1 MAKDFRAKIGGSKGK
16 DKNSVISG
24 LIRGSGPK
32 NEKYTLV
39 LLPHQKVYSKAQARK
54 KFKNIDGLA
63 ATMKGGK
70 QEQPITVFEA
80 DADGRHPI
88 KVGERRW
95 RACVLNDEP
104 VWAQIAHGVP
114 KPETMDAKTL
124 VDQIIENDQREPL
137 SPMEMAENLAELRD
151 VFGMKTGQIA
161 EEMGRKP
168 AFVSKHLKLLEMP
181 EPVQQLLEDEIVT
194 YIETLNTLTSIFN
207 LSERAGLELVELART
222 KGELTRDEA
231 QTRLKTLK
239 GSKSPQP
246 VHGVNQQDNN
256 GNVDGNN
263 DQGETFPPRDNDGLN
278 SFQAN
283 GNDTLLVGK
292 DTTGDE
298 DGNRDQGET
307 FPSRDNDGH
316 NSFQA
321 NGNDALLVG
330 KDTTGDEDDNRDQGE
345 TFSPRDND
353 DHSSSQPNGND
364 APPVVTNTP
373 TAVNDAPRVETSN
386 SMQDKAT
393 DSQSLNTAADH
404 AETSAKGSVTFYV
417 QIDDSIFELV
427 DKPSI
432 TENGEVYV
440 FCREKEGMPEMQVP
454 ITDCMLHH
462 ASLTK

>member
-1 MAKDFRAKIGGSKGK
+1 MVKDFRAKIGGSKGK

-39 LLPHQKVYSKAQARK
+39 QLPHQKVYSKAQARK
-54 KFKNIDGLA
+54 KFKNIDSLA

-80 DADGRHPI
+80 DADGRHLI

-104 VWAQIAHGVP
+104 VWAQIAHGVA

-161 EEMGRKP
+161 EEMGRNP

-181 EPVQQLLEDEIVT
+181 KPVKQLLEDEIVT

-207 LSERAGLELVELART
+207 LSEKAGLELVELART
-222 KGELTRDEA
+222 NGELTRDEA
-231 QTRLKTLK
+231 QTRLKALK
-239 GSKSPQP
+239 GSKSPQSD
-246 VHGVNQQDNN
+246 HAINGSENN
-256 GNVDGNN
+256 GNEGVSNDADTQSENNGNSLLENSGNHSSLQTVGGNN
-263 DQGETFPPRDNDGLN
+263 DQGETFPPRDNDG
-278 SFQAN
+278 
-283 GNDTLLVGK
+283 
-292 DTTGDE
+292 
-298 DGNRDQGET
+298 
-307 FPSRDNDGH
+307 H

-321 NGNDALLVG
+321 KGNDALPVG
-330 KDTTGDEDDNRDQGE
+330 NDTSGDENSNKDQGE

-353 DHSSSQPNGND
+353 DHNSAQANGND

-373 TAVNDAPRVETSN
+373 TADNDAPRVEPGN
-386 SMQDKAT
+386 LMQDKAG
-393 DSQSLNTAADH
+393 DNQALSTAADH

-417 QIDDSIFELV
+417 LIDDSVFELV

>member
-263 DQGETFPPRDNDGLN
+263 DQGETFP
-278 SFQAN
+278 
-283 GNDTLLVGK
+283 
-292 DTTGDE
+292 
-298 DGNRDQGET
+298 
-307 FPSRDNDGH
+307 SRDNDGH

-373 TAVNDAPRVETSN
+373 TAVNDAPRVETRN

-417 QIDDSIFELV
+417 QIDDSVFELV

>member
-1 MAKDFRAKIGGSKGK
+1 MRKDFRSKIGGANGK
-16 DKNSVISG
+16 EKNSVISG

-39 LLPHQKVYSKAQARK
+39 QLPHQKVYSKAQARK

-80 DADGRHPI
+80 DADGRHLI

-124 VDQIIENDQREPL
+124 VEQIIENDQREPL
-137 SPMEMAENLAELRD
+137 SPMEMAQNLAELRD

-161 EEMGRKP
+161 EEMGRNP

-181 EPVQQLLEDEIVT
+181 EPVKQLLEDEIVT

-207 LSERAGLELVELART
+207 LSEKAGLELVEQART

-239 GSKSPQP
+239 GSKSPQS

-256 GNVDGNN
+256 GNVGGNN
-263 DQGETFPPRDNDGLN
+263 DQGDTFPPR
-278 SFQAN
+278 
-283 GNDTLLVGK
+283 
-292 DTTGDE
+292 E
-298 DGNRDQGET
+298 
-307 FPSRDNDGH
+307 NDGH

-321 NGNDALLVG
+321 VGNDVLPVG
-330 KDTTGDEDDNRDQGE
+330 ETGDEDGNGDQGE

-353 DHSSSQPNGND
+353 AHNSSQDNGND

-373 TAVNDAPRVETSN
+373 MADNNAPRVEPGN
-386 SMQDKAT
+386 SMQDKAG
-393 DSQSLNTAADH
+393 DSQALNTAADH

-417 QIDDSIFELV
+417 RIDDSVFELV

>member
-1 MAKDFRAKIGGSKGK
+1 MRKDFRSKIGGANGK
-16 DKNSVISG
+16 EKNSVISG

-39 LLPHQKVYSKAQARK
+39 QLPHQKVYSKAQARK
-54 KFKNIDGLA
+54 KFKNIDSLA

-70 QEQPITVFEA
+70 QAQPITVFEA
-80 DADGRHPI
+80 DADGRHLI

-104 VWAQIAHGVP
+104 VWAQIAHGVA

-124 VDQIIENDQREPL
+124 VEQIIENDQREPL

-161 EEMGRKP
+161 EEMGRNP

-181 EPVQQLLEDEIVT
+181 EPVKQLLEDEIVT

-207 LSERAGLELVELART
+207 LSEKAGLELVELART

-239 GSKSPQP
+239 GSKSPQS
-246 VHGVNQQDNN
+246 VHGVIQQDNN
-256 GNVDGNN
+256 GNVGGNN
-263 DQGETFPPRDNDGLN
+263 DQGDTFPPRENDGHN
-278 SFQAN
+278 SFQAV
-283 GNDTLLVGK
+283 GNDALPVGK

-298 DGNRDQGET
+298 DGNRD
-307 FPSRDNDGH
+307 
-316 NSFQA
+316 
-321 NGNDALLVG
+321 
-330 KDTTGDEDDNRDQGE
+330 KGE
-345 TFSPRDND
+345 TFSPHDND
-353 DHSSSQPNGND
+353 DHNSSQANGND
-364 APPVVTNTP
+364 APPVITNTP
-373 TAVNDAPRVETSN
+373 TADNNAPRVEPSN
-386 SMQDKAT
+386 SMQDKAG
-393 DSQSLNTAADH
+393 DSQALNTAAEH

-417 QIDDSIFELV
+417 RIDDSVFELV

-432 TENGEVYV
+432 IENGEVYV

>member
-16 DKNSVISG
+16 DKHSVISG

-39 LLPHQKVYSKAQARK
+39 QLPHQKVYSKAQARK
-54 KFKNIDGLA
+54 KFKNIDSLA

-80 DADGRHPI
+80 DADGRHLI

-104 VWAQIAHGVP
+104 VWAQIAHGVA

-124 VDQIIENDQREPL
+124 VEQIIENDQREPL

-161 EEMGRKP
+161 EEMGRNP

-181 EPVQQLLEDEIVT
+181 VPVKQLLEDEIVT

-207 LSERAGLELVELART
+207 LSEKAGLELVEQART

-239 GSKSPQP
+239 GSKSPQS
-246 VHGVNQQDNN
+246 VHEVIQQDNN
-256 GNVDGNN
+256 GNVGGNN
-263 DQGETFPPRDNDGLN
+263 DQGDTFPPR
-278 SFQAN
+278 
-283 GNDTLLVGK
+283 
-292 DTTGDE
+292 E
-298 DGNRDQGET
+298 
-307 FPSRDNDGH
+307 NDGH

-321 NGNDALLVG
+321 NGNDALPVG
-330 KDTTGDEDDNRDQGE
+330 KDTTGDEDGNRDEGE

-353 DHSSSQPNGND
+353 DHNSSQANGND
-364 APPVVTNTP
+364 APPVITNTP
-373 TAVNDAPRVETSN
+373 TADNNAPRVEPGN
-386 SMQDKAT
+386 SMQDKAG
-393 DSQSLNTAADH
+393 DRQALNTAADH

-417 QIDDSIFELV
+417 RIDDSVFELV

-454 ITDCMLHH
+454 ITDCMLHD

>member
-1 MAKDFRAKIGGSKGK
+1 MRKDFRSKIGGANGK
-16 DKNSVISG
+16 EKNSVISG

-39 LLPHQKVYSKAQARK
+39 QLPHQKVYSKAQARK

-80 DADGRHPI
+80 DADGRHLI

-124 VDQIIENDQREPL
+124 VEQIIENDQREPL
-137 SPMEMAENLAELRD
+137 SPMEMAQNLAELRD

-161 EEMGRKP
+161 EEMGRNP

-181 EPVQQLLEDEIVT
+181 EPVKQLLEDEIVT

-207 LSERAGLELVELART
+207 LSEKAGLELVEQART

-239 GSKSPQP
+239 GSKSPQS

-256 GNVDGNN
+256 GNVGGNN
-263 DQGETFPPRDNDGLN
+263 DQGDTFPPRENDGHN

-283 GNDTLLVGK
+283 GNDAPPVGE
-292 DTTGDE
+292 TGDE

-307 FPSRDNDGH
+307 F
-316 NSFQA
+316 
-321 NGNDALLVG
+321 
-330 KDTTGDEDDNRDQGE
+330 
-345 TFSPRDND
+345 SPRDND
-353 DHSSSQPNGND
+353 AHNSSQDNGND

-373 TAVNDAPRVETSN
+373 MADNNAPRVEPGN
-386 SMQDKAT
+386 SMQDKAG
-393 DSQSLNTAADH
+393 DSQALNTAADH

-417 QIDDSIFELV
+417 RIDDSVFELV

>member
-39 LLPHQKVYSKAQARK
+39 QLPHQKVYSKAQARK
-54 KFKNIDGLA
+54 KFKNIDSLA

-80 DADGRHPI
+80 DADGRHLI

-104 VWAQIAHGVP
+104 VWAQIAHGVA

-124 VDQIIENDQREPL
+124 VEQIIENDQREPL

-161 EEMGRKP
+161 EEMGRNP

-181 EPVQQLLEDEIVT
+181 EPVKQLLEDEIVT

-207 LSERAGLELVELART
+207 LSEKAGLELVEQART

-239 GSKSPQP
+239 GSKSPQS
-246 VHGVNQQDNN
+246 VHGVIQQDNN
-256 GNVDGNN
+256 GNVGGNN
-263 DQGETFPPRDNDGLN
+263 DQGDTFPPRENDGHN
-278 SFQAN
+278 SLQAV
-283 GNDTLLVGK
+283 GNDALPVGK

-298 DGNRDQGET
+298 DGNRDE
-307 FPSRDNDGH
+307 
-316 NSFQA
+316 
-321 NGNDALLVG
+321 G
-330 KDTTGDEDDNRDQGE
+330 K

-353 DHSSSQPNGND
+353 DYNSSQANGND
-364 APPVVTNTP
+364 APPVITNTP
-373 TAVNDAPRVETSN
+373 TADNNAPRVEPGN
-386 SMQDKAT
+386 SMQDKAG
-393 DSQSLNTAADH
+393 DRQALNTAADH

-417 QIDDSIFELV
+417 RIDDSVFELV

-454 ITDCMLHH
+454 ITDCMLHD

>member
-39 LLPHQKVYSKAQARK
+39 QLPHQKVYSKAQARK

-80 DADGRHPI
+80 DADGRHLI

-124 VDQIIENDQREPL
+124 VEQIIENDQREPL
-137 SPMEMAENLAELRD
+137 STMEMAQNLAELRD

-161 EEMGRKP
+161 EEMGRTP

-181 EPVQQLLEDEIVT
+181 EAVKQLLEDEIVT

-207 LSERAGLELVELART
+207 LSEKAGLELVEQART

-239 GSKSPQP
+239 GSKSPQS

-256 GNVDGNN
+256 GNVGGNN
-263 DQGETFPPRDNDGLN
+263 DQGDTFPPRENDGHN

-283 GNDTLLVGK
+283 GNDAPPVGE
-292 DTTGDE
+292 TGDE

-307 FPSRDNDGH
+307 FP
-316 NSFQA
+316 
-321 NGNDALLVG
+321 
-330 KDTTGDEDDNRDQGE
+330 
-345 TFSPRDND
+345 PRDND
-353 DHSSSQPNGND
+353 AHNSSQAIGND
-364 APPVVTNTP
+364 TPPVVTNTP
-373 TAVNDAPRVETSN
+373 TADNNAPRVEPGN
-386 SMQDKAT
+386 SMQDKAGDT
-393 DSQSLNTAADH
+393 QALNTAADH

-417 QIDDSIFELV
+417 RIDDSVFELV

>member
-24 LIRGSGPK
+24 LIRGTASK

-39 LLPHQKVYSKAQARK
+39 QLPHQKVYSKVQARK
-54 KFKNIDGLA
+54 KFKNIEGLA

-80 DADGRHPI
+80 DADGRHLI

-104 VWAQIAHGVP
+104 IWAQIAHGVP
-114 KPETMDAKTL
+114 KPETMNAKTL
-124 VDQIIENDQREPL
+124 VEQIIENDQREPL

-151 VFGMKTGQIA
+151 LFGMKTGQIA
-161 EEMGRKP
+161 EAMGRKP

-207 LSERAGLELVELART
+207 LSEKVGLELVEQART

-231 QTRLKTLK
+231 QNRLKTLK
-239 GSKSPQP
+239 GLKSPQSD
-246 VHGVNQQDNN
+246 HAVNKSENN
-256 GNVDGNN
+256 GNEGVSNDTDTQSESNGNWSLKNRDNHSSLQTVGGNN
-263 DQGETFPPRDNDGLN
+263 DQGETFPPRDNDG
-278 SFQAN
+278 
-283 GNDTLLVGK
+283 
-292 DTTGDE
+292 
-298 DGNRDQGET
+298 
-307 FPSRDNDGH
+307 H

-321 NGNDALLVG
+321 IESDALPVG
-330 KDTTGDEDDNRDQGE
+330 KDTSGDEDGNRDQGE

-353 DHSSSQPNGND
+353 DHNFSQATGND
-364 APPVVTNTP
+364 ALPVCKDTP
-373 TAVNDAPRVETSN
+373 TVDSDAPQVEPGN
-386 SMQDKAT
+386 SMQDKAG
-393 DSQSLNTAADH
+393 DNQVLNTSAGH
-404 AETSAKGSVTFYV
+404 AETSVKGSVTFYV
-417 QIDDSIFELV
+417 RIDDSVFELV

>member
-207 LSERAGLELVELART
+207 LSEKAGLELVELART

-263 DQGETFPPRDNDGLN
+263 DQGETFPPRDNDG
-278 SFQAN
+278 
-283 GNDTLLVGK
+283 
-292 DTTGDE
+292 
-298 DGNRDQGET
+298 
-307 FPSRDNDGH
+307 H

-373 TAVNDAPRVETSN
+373 TAINDAPRVETSN

-417 QIDDSIFELV
+417 QIDDSVFELV

>member
-181 EPVQQLLEDEIVT
+181 DPVQQLLEDEIVT

-207 LSERAGLELVELART
+207 LSEKAGLELVELART

-239 GSKSPQP
+239 GSKSPQS

-283 GNDTLLVGK
+283 GND
-292 DTTGDE
+292 
-298 DGNRDQGET
+298 
-307 FPSRDNDGH
+307 
-316 NSFQA
+316 
-321 NGNDALLVG
+321 ALLVG
-330 KDTTGDEDDNRDQGE
+330 KDTTGDKDDNRDQGE

-373 TAVNDAPRVETSN
+373 TADNDAPRVETSN

-393 DSQSLNTAADH
+393 DSQSLNTAANH

-417 QIDDSIFELV
+417 QIDDSVFELV

>member
-283 GNDTLLVGK
+283 GND
-292 DTTGDE
+292 
-298 DGNRDQGET
+298 
-307 FPSRDNDGH
+307 
-316 NSFQA
+316 
-321 NGNDALLVG
+321 
-330 KDTTGDEDDNRDQGE
+330 
-345 TFSPRDND
+345 
-353 DHSSSQPNGND
+353 

-417 QIDDSIFELV
+417 QIDDSVFELV

>member
-39 LLPHQKVYSKAQARK
+39 QLPHQKVYSKAQARK
-54 KFKNIDGLA
+54 KFKNIDSLA

-80 DADGRHPI
+80 DADGRHLI

-124 VDQIIENDQREPL
+124 VEQIIENDQREPL
-137 SPMEMAENLAELRD
+137 SPMEMAANLAELRD
-151 VFGMKTGQIA
+151 LFGMKTGQIA
-161 EEMGRKP
+161 EAMGRKP

-181 EPVQQLLEDEIVT
+181 VPVQQLLEDEIVT
-194 YIETLNTLTSIFN
+194 YVETLNTLTSIFN
-207 LSERAGLELVELART
+207 ISEKVGLELVEQART

-239 GSKSPQP
+239 GSKSPQSD
-246 VHGVNQQDNN
+246 HAVNTPENN
-256 GNVDGNN
+256 GNEGVSNDADTQSESNGNWLLQNSDNHSSLQTVGGIN
-263 DQGETFPPRDNDGLN
+263 DQGETFPP
-278 SFQAN
+278 
-283 GNDTLLVGK
+283 
-292 DTTGDE
+292 
-298 DGNRDQGET
+298 
-307 FPSRDNDGH
+307 RDNDGH

-321 NGNDALLVG
+321 NGNDALPVG
-330 KDTTGDEDDNRDQGE
+330 KDTSGDEDGNRDQGE

-353 DHSSSQPNGND
+353 DHNSFLTEGND
-364 APPVVTNTP
+364 APPFVTNTP
-373 TAVNDAPRVETSN
+373 TVDNDAPQVEPGN
-386 SMQDKAT
+386 SVQVKAG
-393 DSQSLNTAADH
+393 DSQVLNTATGH
-404 AETSAKGSVTFYV
+404 SETSAKGSVTFYV
-417 QIDDSIFELV
+417 RIDDSVFELV

-454 ITDCMLHH
+454 ITDCMLHD

>member
-1 MAKDFRAKIGGSKGK
+1 MVKDFRAKIGGSKGK

-39 LLPHQKVYSKAQARK
+39 QLPHQKVYSKAQARK
-54 KFKNIDGLA
+54 KFKNIDSLA

-80 DADGRHPI
+80 DADGRHLI

-104 VWAQIAHGVP
+104 VWAQIAHGVA

-161 EEMGRKP
+161 EEMGRNP

-181 EPVQQLLEDEIVT
+181 KPVKQLLEDEIVT

-207 LSERAGLELVELART
+207 LSEKAGLELVELART
-222 KGELTRDEA
+222 NGELTRDEA
-231 QTRLKTLK
+231 QTRLKALK
-239 GSKSPQP
+239 GSKSPQSD
-246 VHGVNQQDNN
+246 HAINGSENN
-256 GNVDGNN
+256 GNEGVSNDADTQSENNGNSLLENSGNHSSLQTVGGNN
-263 DQGETFPPRDNDGLN
+263 DQGETFPPRDNDG
-278 SFQAN
+278 
-283 GNDTLLVGK
+283 
-292 DTTGDE
+292 
-298 DGNRDQGET
+298 
-307 FPSRDNDGH
+307 H

-321 NGNDALLVG
+321 KGNDALPVG
-330 KDTTGDEDDNRDQGE
+330 NDTSGDENSNKDQGE

-353 DHSSSQPNGND
+353 DHNSAQANGND

-373 TAVNDAPRVETSN
+373 TADNDAPRVEPGN
-386 SMQDKAT
+386 SMQDKAG
-393 DSQSLNTAADH
+393 DNQALSTAADH

-417 QIDDSIFELV
+417 LIDDSVFELV

-454 ITDCMLHH
+454 ITDCRLHH

>member
-283 GNDTLLVGK
+283 GND
-292 DTTGDE
+292 
-298 DGNRDQGET
+298 
-307 FPSRDNDGH
+307 
-316 NSFQA
+316 
-321 NGNDALLVG
+321 ALLVG

-373 TAVNDAPRVETSN
+373 KAVNDAPRVETSN

-417 QIDDSIFELV
+417 QIDDSVFELV

>member
-39 LLPHQKVYSKAQARK
+39 QLPHQKVYSKAQARK
-54 KFKNIDGLA
+54 KFKNIDSLA

-70 QEQPITVFEA
+70 QAQPITVFEA
-80 DADGRHPI
+80 DADGRHLI

-104 VWAQIAHGVP
+104 VWAQIAHGVA

-161 EEMGRKP
+161 EEMGRNP

-181 EPVQQLLEDEIVT
+181 EPVKQLLEDEIVT

-207 LSERAGLELVELART
+207 LSEKAGLELVEQART

-231 QTRLKTLK
+231 QTQLKTLK
-239 GSKSPQP
+239 GSKSPQS
-246 VHGVNQQDNN
+246 VHGVIQQDNN
-256 GNVDGNN
+256 GNVGGNN
-263 DQGETFPPRDNDGLN
+263 DQGDTFPSRENDGHN
-278 SFQAN
+278 SFQAV
-283 GNDTLLVGK
+283 GNDVLPVGK

-298 DGNRDQGET
+298 DGNRDE
-307 FPSRDNDGH
+307 
-316 NSFQA
+316 
-321 NGNDALLVG
+321 
-330 KDTTGDEDDNRDQGE
+330 GE
-345 TFSPRDND
+345 TFSAHDND
-353 DHSSSQPNGND
+353 DHNSSQANGND
-364 APPVVTNTP
+364 APPVITNTP
-373 TAVNDAPRVETSN
+373 TADNNAPRVEPGN
-386 SMQDKAT
+386 SMQDKAG
-393 DSQSLNTAADH
+393 DRQALNTAADH

-417 QIDDSIFELV
+417 RIDDSVFELV

>member
-298 DGNRDQGET
+298 D
-307 FPSRDNDGH
+307 
-316 NSFQA
+316 
-321 NGNDALLVG
+321 
-330 KDTTGDEDDNRDQGE
+330 DNRDQGE

-417 QIDDSIFELV
+417 QIDDSVFELV